1 MTVADYDDHDNKKAD
16 DSDMGC
22 VATAAC
28 SGRRQAWQATDH
40 FERLLEEACPNHTYQ
55 IKHKLKDYDMMKNFM
70 TSVSLTR
77 GRPEQILPMPF
88 LREVAVTTVYD
99 GRPPPGRHRMSIL
112 SLRTCLTTVGDPGHR
127 GLKAEVFQYLN
138 V

>member
-1 MTVADYDDHDNKKAD
+1 MTVADYDDHGNKKAD

-55 IKHKLKDYDMMKNFM
+55 IKHKLKDCDMMKNFM

-77 GRPEQILPMPF
+77 GRELEEDPSRYYRCPSLGK
-88 LREVAVTTVYD
+88 LRSRRSMMGA
-99 GRPPPGRHRMSIL
+99 P
-112 SLRTCLTTVGDPGHR
+112 LRGGTACPS
-127 GLKAEVFQYLN
+127 
-138 V
+138 